1 MKDITGIFLTCN
13 DLPPA
18 WEAYHKKVLLESLDG
33 APLIILSQKEMEPW
47 GGNVTHVLQ
56 DAPKSFS
63 NIYRQ
68 LLRGAKMA
76 TTEYIAVV
84 EADTLY
90 PKEHFMQRPSKGKVG
105 YNMNFWHLFTWGE
118 PIYSWRNRRGN
129 YSMLSDRLYVI
140 EALEERFAKWPEGT
154 SDRMTGEIGRP
165 MVEHNLNITVRE
177 VEEFE
182 TTVAVVNFQHP
193 FGSDEMQRNQRK
205 RGGLVRAYDVPHW
218 GRAEDLLKNFK

>member
-1 MKDITGIFLTCN
+1 MSDITAIFLTCN
-13 DLPPA
+13 DLPES
-18 WEAYHKKVLLESLDG
+18 WMEYHKGVLLKSLEG
-33 APLIILSQKEMEPW
+33 APLIVMSQKPMEPW

-56 DAPKSFS
+56 DAPRSFS

-84 EADTLY
+84 ESDTLY
-90 PKEHFMQRPSKGKVG
+90 PPEHFKQRPKKGRVG
-105 YNMNFWHLFTWGE
+105 YNMNFWHLFTWGD

-129 YSMLSDRLYVI
+129 YSMLSDREYVI
-140 EALEERFAKWPEGT
+140 DALEERFTKWPDGT
-154 SDRMTGEIGRP
+154 PDRMTGEIGRP

-177 VEEFE
+177 VDEFE

-205 RGGLVRAYDVPHW
+205 RGGLVRAYDVPFW
-218 GRAEDLLKNFK
+218 GKAKDLVQKFK